1 MHAETRDD
9 IDLGRV
15 VAVGLLVVVDGLEL
29 VLLLLIQIAHL
40 GEDLRVARHL
50 SDQDVVPLEGLST
63 HADQLVDVRD
73 LVDHFVAVW
82 DDRVQL
88 LEGLQGLVVVAQA
101 FVHKAQ
107 VVDGFDAISL
117 DTDGLKE
124 ELLSTVVV
132 LIDKQAVALI
142 HQRLRV
148 VPVMLNGEV
157 TELLGGLE
165 VIFEEV

>member
-1 MHAETRDD
+1 
-9 IDLGRV
+9 
-15 VAVGLLVVVDGLEL
+15 
-29 VLLLLIQIAHL
+29 
-40 GEDLRVARHL
+40 
-50 SDQDVVPLEGLST
+50 
-63 HADQLVDVRD
+63 VRD
-73 LVDHFVAVW
+73 LVDNFVAVW